1 LYLILYQHEFRKKD
15 GIAIKIF
22 QCKIL
27 KFNSNKNKFELNYQ
41 FLADILQDHIPFSF
55 NIAYI
60 NEDGIYFLKKTHVII
75 NAKTVC

>member
-1 LYLILYQHEFRKKD
+1 MD
-15 GIAIKIF
+15 
-22 QCKIL
+22 
-27 KFNSNKNKFELNYQ
+27 
-41 FLADILQDHIPFSF
+41 IPFSF